1 MYTEDLLKKFSM
13 ENFKPVSTPMSTN
26 DKLIQEDGAE
36 KIDAKLFMSLVG
48 SLIYLTNTRPDMVH
62 TISMISRFMNDL
74 SKLHFQQVKEY

>member
-48 SLIYLTNTRPDMVH
+48 SLIYLTNTRPDIVH